1 MQGATFRL
9 AALESSA
16 AELPFGGER
25 GAEWILTK
33 STFQGTFNT
42 GGAKKKLLNHLR
54 LQTYKNPVK
63 GI

>member
-25 GAEWILTK
+25 GAEWILIKT
-33 STFQGTFNT
+33 TFQGTFNIANIT
-42 GGAKKKLLNHLR
+42 VHCSLGPKKMF
-54 LQTYKNPVK
+54 
-63 GI
+63 